1 MSTRPQVSFV
11 LATYNRRDAVR
22 TTLQALEP
30 VYSEAAGAE
39 TIVVDNQ
46 SRDGTAEMVRRSF
59 PHVKVL
65 ALNCNMGSCAKA
77 IGVDRAAG
85 EFIVFLDDDSHP
97 RPGSITRM
105 LEHFRANPRLAQAGF
120 TVHLP
125 DGRLEGGALPDIYVG
140 CGVGFRRDALRA
152 VGNLDRTLFMQ
163 AEEYDLSFRLVR
175 AGYDIAVFDDLHVE
189 HMKTAQARL
198 TGRTVYYDTRNNLIV
213 AARYLPERWR
223 IPLLQDYVQRY
234 RWIAESNGHI
244 RAYARGLNEGRR
256 RWRRERRGYACWR
269 LSQTDFE
276 RLFRFDEIAGRMV
289 ELANQGAKRIILAD
303 LGKNAFPF
311 VRGAKLANLDTL
323 AIADDRF
330 TRPGRCYRGIPIL
343 PTPQAL
349 AASPDAIVIANT
361 APVHAAATAR
371 RFPKN
376 TACSVQAWFAA
387 SQNIDLGRT
396 ALLWSATNEAPY

>member
-1 MSTRPQVSFV
+1 MSARPQVSIV
-11 LATYNRRDAVR
+11 LATFNRRDAVR
-22 TTLQALEP
+22 KTLEALEP
-30 VYSEAAGAE
+30 VRGEATGIE
-39 TIVVDNQ
+39 IIVVDNK
-46 SRDGTAEMVRRSF
+46 SGDGTADMIRQSF
-59 PHVKVL
+59 ANVTLLP
-65 ALNCNMGSCAKA
+65 LNRNLGSCAKA

-85 EFIVFLDDDSHP
+85 EFVVFLDDDSHP
-97 RPGSITRM
+97 RPGSIARM

-213 AARYLPERWR
+213 AARYIPERWR

-234 RWIAESNGHI
+234 RWIAESNGHMG
-244 RAYARGLNEGRR
+244 AYVRGLNEGRR
-256 RWRRERRGYACWR
+256 RWRQERCGYACWR

-276 RLFRFDEIAGRMV
+276 RLFRFEEIARRMQ
-289 ELANQGAKRIILAD
+289 ELASQGLRRIVLAD
-303 LGKNAFPF
+303 LGKNVFPF
-311 VRGAKLANLDTL
+311 DRGAKLAGLHIL

-343 PTPQAL
+343 PTLEAIAL
-349 AASPDAIVIANT
+349 SPDAVVIANA

-371 RFPKN
+371 QSPKS
-376 TACSVQAWFAA
+376 TACSFQAWFAA
-387 SQNIDLGRT
+387 SQTINPVR
-396 ALLWSATNEAPY
+396 